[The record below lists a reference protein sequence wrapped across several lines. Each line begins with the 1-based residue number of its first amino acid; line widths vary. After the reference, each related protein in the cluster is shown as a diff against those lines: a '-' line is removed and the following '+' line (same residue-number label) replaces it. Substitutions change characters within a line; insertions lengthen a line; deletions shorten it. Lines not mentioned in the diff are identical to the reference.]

1 MHLIKKHFASI
12 YSSNFESKSIFMSY
26 KHNNLMAMRHNYWE
40 DQTSLQVEAEKL
52 FLQQLLIE
60 HQVFETPS
68 LDDVKYFFFSLPSI
82 IIVKGYA
89 LGFLNHSVK
98 DMISQYIRQNKMQ
111 LMQHQTLKIQ
121 FRM

>member
-1 MHLIKKHFASI
+1 
-12 YSSNFESKSIFMSY
+12 MSY

-40 DQTSLQVEAEKL
+40 DSHSSQVEAEKV
-52 FLQQLLIE
+52 FFQQLLID
-60 HQVFETPS
+60 HGVFEAPS
-68 LDDVKYFFFSLPSI
+68 IDDVRYFFFSLPSI

-89 LGFLNHSVK
+89 SGFLNQSVK
-98 DMISQYIRQNKMQ
+98 DMISQYIKQNKTQ